1 MKKIIVSA
9 ALSALL
15 ASPAFAQATPMQT
28 QAPYYSSQRAVHGG
42 HAGYAQYGNTRPAY
56 AAGVVIEGNHVLGQD
71 PDPNVR
77 LQLRRDPVS
86 DY

>member
-15 ASPAFAQATPMQT
+15 ASPAFAQATPMQS
-28 QAPYYSSQRAVHGG
+28 QAPYYASQRAMHG
-42 HAGYAQYGNTRPAY
+42 HHLGYAQHGNVRGY
-56 AAGVVIEGNHVLGQD
+56 AAGTVIEGNHVPGQD
-71 PDPNVR
+71 PDPNIR
-77 LQLRRDPVS
+77 LQLRRDPVA

>member
-28 QAPYYSSQRAVHGG
+28 QVPYVSSQRVMHGG
-42 HAGYAQYGNTRPAY
+42 HQAQYRPAY
-56 AAGVVIEGNHVLGQD
+56 AGVVIEGNHVLGQD
-71 PDPNVR
+71 PDPNIR